1 MTNTS
6 SEPAT
11 AEVAVRL
18 AVAAKRFRSRIR
30 EESGLSTLG
39 LSELRLAILIRLRD
53 SGPSTAADLAEAEH
67 VTQQAIAQCLTALK
81 SDELVSSDT
90 DPNDRRKVLMSLS
103 DSGGELLATIRA
115 SRDTW
120 LSRAI
125 EAAVGPEERAAL
137 DKSIELLER
146 LADIDLTPRPL
157 GQPHPAPT
165 GADRAENTVME
176 EDNTK

>member
-1 MTNTS
+1 M
-6 SEPAT
+6 
-11 AEVAVRL
+11 RL

-53 SGPSTAADLAEAEH
+53 TGPSTAADLAEAEH
-67 VTQQAIAQCLTALK
+67 VSQQAIAQCLTALK
-81 SDELVSSDT
+81 SDELVSSGT
-90 DPNDRRKVLMSLS
+90 DPNDRRKILMSLS
-103 DSGGELLATIRA
+103 GSGRELLDTIRA

-125 EAAVGPEERAAL
+125 EAAVDPAERPEL

-146 LADIDLTPRPL
+146 LADIDLTPRHG
-157 GQPHPAPT
+157 GQSHPAPT
-165 GADRAENTVME
+165 GLRSAENNAENTVAE
-176 EDNTK
+176 EDNRSE